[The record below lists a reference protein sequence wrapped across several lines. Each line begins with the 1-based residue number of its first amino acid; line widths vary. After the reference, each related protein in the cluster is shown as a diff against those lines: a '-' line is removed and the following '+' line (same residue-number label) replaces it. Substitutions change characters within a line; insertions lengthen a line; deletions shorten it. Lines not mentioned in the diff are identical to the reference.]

1 VAELHVTNGDVAAG
15 AIAARLGVRPL
26 PWRDVLHEGPVP
38 QGTEEELVEAR
49 VAFLAAQG
57 WADADR
63 ARAELTGRDAALRAA
78 VDHGTRVVLW
88 FEDDLYDQLQL
99 LQVLDRLRDH
109 HGPILLVDLPRPP
122 RGDLGEPYGHA
133 RALGPGAVAGAG
145 RAWAAFRAPDP
156 RTVQAVALVGTPG
169 LPDVAPA
176 LWRHL
181 EQLPAAGD
189 GLARTERQI
198 LDAVREGARSPGEA
212 FLAVSAAD
220 ERPFLADS
228 AFAAWLAGLMG
239 GETPLVSSVDGAL
252 RLTDAAEA
260 VRAGRADR
268 WALGAPVDRWHGGV
282 HLSGVTPAWRWD
294 RGTRR
299 VVAG

>member
-1 VAELHVTNGDVAAG
+1 MSTLHVTNGDVAAG

-38 QGTEEELVEAR
+38 AGSEEELLEAR
-49 VAFLAAQG
+49 VAFLTAQG

-63 ARAELTGRDAALRAA
+63 ARAELAGRDAALRAA
-78 VDHGTRVVLW
+78 VDHATCVVLW

-99 LQVLDRLRDH
+99 LQVVDRLRDH

-122 RGDLGEPYGHA
+122 RGDLGGPYGRA
-133 RALGPGAVAGAG
+133 RALGPGAVAGAA

-169 LPDVAPA
+169 LDDVAPA

-181 EQLPAAGD
+181 EQLPAVGD

-198 LDAVREGARSPGEA
+198 LEAVRSGARSPGEA

-220 ERPFLADS
+220 ERPFLGDT
-228 AFAAWLAGLMG
+228 AFAGWLAGLTG
-239 GETPLVSSVDGAL
+239 GEQPLVASVAGAL
-252 RLTDAAEA
+252 ELTDAGAA
-260 VRAGRADR
+260 VQAGEADR
-268 WALGAPVDRWHGGV
+268 WDLAVPVDRWYGGMR
-282 HLSGVTPAWRWD
+282 LSGPAPAWRWD
-294 RGTRR
+294 RSARR
-299 VVAG
+299 IVAA